1 MFRLVDG
8 DAKPTMGYI
17 YEAMD
22 KAKEQI
28 QKNFPRVKKIIN
40 LFGILLI
47 EDEICNCISPYMQLH
62 IILIQSKHFI

>member
-1 MFRLVDG
+1 MKCVLPLEEVLRLVDG

-40 LFGILLI
+40 LFGISLI
-47 EDEICNCISPYMQLH
+47 EDGIYNCTSPYM
-62 IILIQSKHFI
+62 